1 MNFRKRVNRDT
12 LLDTCVIPLKHRGG
26 VWVDIGKI
34 RWENDKSLIDGSQR
48 GILSRLVHTVG
59 GCWESSGP
67 SELCAQS
74 CPGGISLNMWM
85 KTERMAVQ

>member
-1 MNFRKRVNRDT
+1 M
-12 LLDTCVIPLKHRGG
+12 
-26 VWVDIGKI
+26 DIGKI
-34 RWENDKSLIDGSQR
+34 SWENDKSLIDGSQR
-48 GILSRLVHTVG
+48 GILNRLVHMVG